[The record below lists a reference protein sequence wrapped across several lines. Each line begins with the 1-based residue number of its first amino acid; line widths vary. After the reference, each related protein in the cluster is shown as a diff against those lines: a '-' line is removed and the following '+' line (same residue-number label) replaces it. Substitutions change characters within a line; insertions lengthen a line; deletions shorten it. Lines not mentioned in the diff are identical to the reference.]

1 MDNAQCGVNPALAD
15 GDGILNQV
23 YVFPLQSSHLT
34 TAKAYGCAQENQQ
47 IGTEIVSYSERILNL
62 SNVVDSCLGLL
73 CVRSEGDS
81 VASYTVSRIM
91 GEDAINDLILFL
103 TSCILSLIFIE
114 KTKLYNENSTKIQRK
129 VFENQK

>member
-1 MDNAQCGVNPALAD
+1 M
-15 GDGILNQV
+15 IIQV
-23 YVFPLQSSHLT
+23 F
-34 TAKAYGCAQENQQ
+34 
-47 IGTEIVSYSERILNL
+47 
-62 SNVVDSCLGLL
+62 L

-91 GEDAINDLILFL
+91 GEDAIKDLILFL